1 MQAFRS
7 LLRASAPETVQ
18 ALPSGTAAAVL
29 HHHKGIDCVLSRAD
43 HVRQSYGI
51 KVGYGA
57 GGAGQTVRPG
67 EPPAPKSS
75 SCC

>member
-1 MQAFRS
+1 MLS
-7 LLRASAPETVQ
+7 LIVPMLVR
-18 ALPSGTAAAVL
+18 
-29 HHHKGIDCVLSRAD
+29 
-43 HVRQSYGI
+43 RQSYGI

-67 EPPAPKSS
+67 EPPAPKTS